1 MIRIGIV
8 GDIGS
13 GKSYVAQSFGY
24 PVFNAD
30 YEVAKLYQK
39 NKKVFIKLKKSLPKY
54 IFSFPIEKKEISN
67 AILANKNNLNKII
80 KIVHLEIKKK
90 MNLFLKEYKNSK
102 IVILDIPLLL
112 ENKINKNNDILV
124 YVHSKRSNILK
135 RLKKRKNF
143 NQKLLKKFKV
153 IQLPISYKKK
163 KSQFIIKNNF
173 TKKSVNDGI
182 KRILKEIG

>member
-54 IFSFPIEKKEISN
+54 ISYFPVDKNEVSK
-67 AILANKNNLNKII
+67 AILAKKKNLSKII
-80 KIVHLEIKKK
+80 QIVHLEIRKK
-90 MNLFLKEYKNSK
+90 MHLFLER
-102 IVILDIPLLL
+102 
-112 ENKINKNNDILV
+112 NKK
-124 YVHSKRSNILK
+124 
-135 RLKKRKNF
+135 
-143 NQKLLKKFKV
+143 
-153 IQLPISYKKK
+153 
-163 KSQFIIKNNF
+163 
-173 TKKSVNDGI
+173 
-182 KRILKEIG
+182 